1 MPHKQIG
8 HDKEDVEASR
18 HHQPQRN
25 RLLIKDNKA
34 TAVDDTSTLDSDT
47 RQNVPIVEDD
57 GDRMLEIIE
66 EEYLE
71 QQEGSFSFV
80 YNDDDDDEYVA
91 IDGPTVGGYDEVSEG
106 PLTFTTATDIIT
118 TTPSR
123 PPSGVWDDIIST
135 DATLPWATSTEQPL
149 EDVVLTTTDA
159 TSSENPNPNS
169 IKVRVLSCP
178 KVYLPNHQKPRAHI
192 TRLILTMQRQR
203 RLHLMMKQE

>member
-25 RLLIKDNKA
+25 GLLIKDNKA

-192 TRLILTMQRQR
+192 TR
-203 RLHLMMKQE
+203 